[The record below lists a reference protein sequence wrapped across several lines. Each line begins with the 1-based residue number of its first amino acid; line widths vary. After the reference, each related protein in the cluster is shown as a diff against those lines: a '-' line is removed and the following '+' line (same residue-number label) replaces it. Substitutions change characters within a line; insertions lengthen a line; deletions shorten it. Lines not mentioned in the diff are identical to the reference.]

1 VSELRYE
8 VADGVARIT
17 LDAPQR
23 RNALTPGLAAE
34 LVAALDRANAD
45 DNVGA
50 ILVCGGASFCAGA
63 DRGLL
68 AETNADPASDAN
80 YRTISG
86 IYDAFTRLGT
96 ARSPSVAA
104 VRGAAV
110 GAGLNLALAADL
122 RIVARDARLISG
134 FARIGVHPGGGHF
147 GLLTRAA
154 GRQAAAA
161 MGLFG
166 CEVSG
171 DRAVALGLAW
181 RAVDDEDVESVAFDL
196 ARRAA
201 ADPPLAREM
210 VASLRRQDGGPSWDT
225 GVAIERAPQLW
236 SFRRRAST

>member
-1 VSELRYE
+1 
-8 VADGVARIT
+8 
-17 LDAPQR
+17 
-23 RNALTPGLAAE
+23 
-34 LVAALDRANAD
+34 
-45 DNVGA
+45 
-50 ILVCGGASFCAGA
+50 
-63 DRGLL
+63 
-68 AETNADPASDAN
+68 
-80 YRTISG
+80 
-86 IYDAFTRLGT
+86 
-96 ARSPSVAA
+96 AA

-171 DRAVALGLAW
+171 DRAVSLGLAW
-181 RAVDDEDVESVAFDL
+181 QAVDDAEVDAVAFDL

-210 VASLRRQDGGPSWDT
+210 VASLRRQDGWPSWDA

-236 SFRRRAST
+236 SFRRRVST